1 MRLGFAALCFAARVT
16 SEDPEA
22 AAQAVEAL
30 LESTEE
36 ALPDSTTINAGDAVR
51 TDAHGTEALS
61 EAEIA
66 VWSGLD
72 AAVEE
77 AAFALIPDDPLVDH
91 DWLDVVRADNNMS
104 ALEQRCQRA
113 IKRAAWQE
121 ARALPPFLYTD
132 ALDGVSV
139 GDRDDPGDPR
149 IVYFIGA
156 SRDTAAIMV
165 SRLVLALYHT
175 SHLFLIHVDLKAAPT
190 VHEQLAELIKSHPNV
205 HLMQTRRLVQ
215 WAGWTMVATM
225 LDALKSINE
234 RNMDCKPRARHG
246 PPLPARTRH
255 AAAICTDHAR
265 GHVPRRGICSDRRR
279 LLHQSERCRHLAAHR
294 PRDRR
299 LAEEVQGAQLRA
311 SQRPPR
317 RWRVDR
323 PCSQLHA
330 RSRRRRVRRVTRR
343 SCVAPTPREVTPC
356 ACTLQ
361 LRLRR
366 DERDQTN

>member
-1 MRLGFAALCFAARVT
+1 
-16 SEDPEA
+16 
-22 AAQAVEAL
+22 
-30 LESTEE
+30 
-36 ALPDSTTINAGDAVR
+36 
-51 TDAHGTEALS
+51 
-61 EAEIA
+61 
-66 VWSGLD
+66 
-72 AAVEE
+72 
-77 AAFALIPDDPLVDH
+77 
-91 DWLDVVRADNNMS
+91 MS

-234 RNMDCKPRARHG
+234 RNMDCTPRARHG

-265 GHVPRRGICSDRRR
+265 GHVPRAASARTADDFFINLSDVDISLRT
-279 LLHQSERCRHLAAHR
+279 
-294 PRDRR
+294 DREIVGWLKR
-299 LAEEVQGAQLRA
+299 FKGRNFVQPTTATSVA
-311 SQRPPR
+311 SGST
-317 RWRVDR
+317 VL
-323 PCSQLHA
+323 QLHDDHA
-330 RSRRRRVRRVTRR
+330 VVE
-343 SCVAPTPREVTPC
+343 CGG
-356 ACTLQ
+356 
-361 LRLRR
+361 
-366 DERDQTN
+366 

>member
-1 MRLGFAALCFAARVT
+1 MA
-16 SEDPEA
+16 S
-22 AAQAVEAL
+22 
-30 LESTEE
+30 
-36 ALPDSTTINAGDAVR
+36 
-51 TDAHGTEALS
+51 
-61 EAEIA
+61 
-66 VWSGLD
+66 
-72 AAVEE
+72 
-77 AAFALIPDDPLVDH
+77 PL
-91 DWLDVVRADNNMS
+91 APG
-104 ALEQRCQRA
+104 
-113 IKRAAWQE
+113 AAWQE

-246 PPLPARTRH
+246 PQSHAPLPCHSSRRSHPQRFTAARH
-255 AAAICTDHAR
+255 PISAR
-265 GHVPRRGICSDRRR
+265 
-279 LLHQSERCRHLAAHR
+279 
-294 PRDRR
+294 
-299 LAEEVQGAQLRA
+299 AESSAQLFII
-311 SQRPPR
+311 
-317 RWRVDR
+317 
-323 PCSQLHA
+323 
-330 RSRRRRVRRVTRR
+330 
-343 SCVAPTPREVTPC
+343 
-356 ACTLQ
+356 
-361 LRLRR
+361 
-366 DERDQTN
+366 

>member
-1 MRLGFAALCFAARVT
+1 MRLFFAALCFAARVT

-36 ALPDSTTINAGDAVR
+36 ALPNSTTINAGDAVR

-132 ALDGVSV
+132 ALDGVSCV
-139 GDRDDPGDPR
+139 QPQ
-149 IVYFIGA
+149 GA
-156 SRDTAAIMV
+156 MYLFPSITLPDAA
-165 SRLVLALYHT
+165 LA
-175 SHLFLIHVDLKAAPT
+175 AAGAAG
-190 VHEQLAELIKSHPNV
+190 LAPD
-205 HLMQTRRLVQ
+205 
-215 WAGWTMVATM
+215 AFY
-225 LDALKSINE
+225 ALKLLESTGLVVVPGSGFGQKNGTWHF
-234 RNMDCKPRARHG
+234 RTTFL
-246 PPLPARTRH
+246 PPEDQITAVTK
-255 AAAICTDHAR
+255 
-265 GHVPRRGICSDRRR
+265 
-279 LLHQSERCRHLAAHR
+279 
-294 PRDRR
+294 R
-299 LAEEVQGAQLRA
+299 LAGFHDAFLA
-311 SQRPPR
+311 SFK
-317 RWRVDR
+317 
-323 PCSQLHA
+323 
-330 RSRRRRVRRVTRR
+330 
-343 SCVAPTPREVTPC
+343 APAGE
-356 ACTLQ
+356 L
-361 LRLRR
+361 
-366 DERDQTN
+366 

>member
-1 MRLGFAALCFAARVT
+1 MRLCYAALCFAARVT

-51 TDAHGTEALS
+51 TAAHGTEALS

-190 VHEQLAELIKSHPNV
+190 VHELSLIH
-205 HLMQTRRLVQ
+205 
-215 WAGWTMVATM
+215 
-225 LDALKSINE
+225 I
-234 RNMDCKPRARHG
+234 
-246 PPLPARTRH
+246 
-255 AAAICTDHAR
+255 
-265 GHVPRRGICSDRRR
+265 
-279 LLHQSERCRHLAAHR
+279 
-294 PRDRR
+294 
-299 LAEEVQGAQLRA
+299 
-311 SQRPPR
+311 
-317 RWRVDR
+317 
-323 PCSQLHA
+323 
-330 RSRRRRVRRVTRR
+330 
-343 SCVAPTPREVTPC
+343 
-356 ACTLQ
+356 
-361 LRLRR
+361 
-366 DERDQTN
+366 

>member
-1 MRLGFAALCFAARVT
+1 MRLFFAALCFAARVT

-255 AAAICTDHAR
+255 AAQFAPIMHGVTCRGAASARTADDFFINLSDVDISLRTDREIVGWLKRFKGRNFVQANDRHVGGEWIDRARNFTRDHAVVEC
-265 GHVPRRGICSDRRR
+265 GG
-279 LLHQSERCRHLAAHR
+279 
-294 PRDRR
+294 
-299 LAEEVQGAQLRA
+299 
-311 SQRPPR
+311 
-317 RWRVDR
+317 
-323 PCSQLHA
+323 
-330 RSRRRRVRRVTRR
+330 
-343 SCVAPTPREVTPC
+343 
-356 ACTLQ
+356 
-361 LRLRR
+361 
-366 DERDQTN
+366 